1 MYICTIKMK
10 EMILILDNRNEKQG
24 LEICEG
30 YGNWYVYNTDN
41 DKLVACKYKY
51 EANEIKRNP
60 QDWDI

>member
-1 MYICTIKMK
+1 MK